1 MKRSMIWKA
10 IFTKFFLL
18 LETKRLFHKLLVN
31 GVQSADPR
39 YSLTKRQNMRNYFSV
54 CFSNNQVKVLI
65 AQPFCIMR
73 KYKLNVW
80 RRRYVRE
87 GFGRV
92 IYPDLGHYKTNLVFL
107 DIYICRRDHLWIRCG
122 MENSQ

>member
-1 MKRSMIWKA
+1 MNKDKGVVTKDVSQPLVPNKRCSYVKMWKA

-18 LETKRLFHKLLVN
+18 LETKRLFHNLFVN

-65 AQPFCIMR
+65 AQPFF
-73 KYKLNVW
+73 V
-80 RRRYVRE
+80 
-87 GFGRV
+87 
-92 IYPDLGHYKTNLVFL
+92 
-107 DIYICRRDHLWIRCG
+107 
-122 MENSQ
+122 

>member
-1 MKRSMIWKA
+1 MNKDKGVVTKDVSQPLVPNKRCSKASFSVLSQIYEKMWKA

-18 LETKRLFHKLLVN
+18 LETKRLFHNLLVN

-65 AQPFCIMR
+65 AQPFF
-73 KYKLNVW
+73 V
-80 RRRYVRE
+80 
-87 GFGRV
+87 
-92 IYPDLGHYKTNLVFL
+92 
-107 DIYICRRDHLWIRCG
+107 
-122 MENSQ
+122 